1 MIVPNEITPI
11 DYDKLTNEFIF
22 VLEDFILR
30 VNYENNLFMLETPN
44 QLAYNEDFD
53 FIKSPPEWFEVI
65 TFGLV
70 DWIRKAINWNT
81 TKSQPKD
88 QSNPFSFTV
97 EGIIYT
103 GAFNPK
109 TNDLSL
115 NIPSRTIICNRDAI
129 TISFPELQYT
139 EHGKLITIIS
149 SIIVGNMLQC
159 NTEPCPNLDFVSP
172 IVFNPKPIA
181 IDNNSYEF
189 DHLKEF
195 DLVLLRMPDRTIQTN
210 MLTIDLDAP
219 ELAELHQGMMIDV
232 IRDVVYEKKP
242 LKMKG

>member
-11 DYDKLTNEFIF
+11 DYDKLSNEFIF

-30 VNYENNLFMLETPN
+30 VNYESKLFMLETPN

-65 TFGLV
+65 AFGLV
-70 DWIRKAINWNT
+70 EWIQLALKWNT

-88 QSNPFSFTV
+88 QSNPFSFDV
-97 EGIIYT
+97 EGIKYT
-103 GAFNPK
+103 GTFNPK

-115 NIPSRTIICNRDAI
+115 NMPGRTIICNRDAI
-129 TISFPELQYT
+129 TTSFPELQYT

-149 SIIVGNMLQC
+149 SIVVENMLKC
-159 NTEPCPNLDFVSP
+159 KTESCPKKALVAP
-172 IVFNPKPIA
+172 IVFNPEPIV
-181 IDNNSYEF
+181 IDNNIYEF

-195 DLVLLRMPDRTIQTN
+195 DLVLLRIPDRTIQTN
-210 MLTIDLDAP
+210 MLIIQTDAP
-219 ELAELHQGMMIDV
+219 ELAEMHQGMLIDV
-232 IRDVVYEKKP
+232 IRDIVYEKSP
-242 LKMKG
+242 SE